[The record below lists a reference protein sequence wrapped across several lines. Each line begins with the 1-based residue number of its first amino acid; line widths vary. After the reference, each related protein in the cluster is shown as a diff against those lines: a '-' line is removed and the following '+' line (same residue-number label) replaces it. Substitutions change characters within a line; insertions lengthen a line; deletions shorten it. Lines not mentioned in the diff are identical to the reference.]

1 MISSIIQALDPLFQF
16 ATSIL
21 YLPNTIWQKV
31 SETIRTTVSLNGY
44 TAIDPDGV
52 LDEKDFFKDE
62 KEEGEEKEEK

>member
-1 MISSIIQALDPLFQF
+1 MISTIIQALDPLFQI

-21 YLPNTIWQKV
+21 YLPHTIWQKV

-52 LDEKDFFKDE
+52 LDEKDNSQDE
-62 KEEGEEKEEK
+62 KEEGEEKE